1 MPADHRNHWNAL
13 FVSGVLLLGGC
24 KTELYSAVPEQ
35 DANEMIA
42 LLTQRQIGADKVM
55 AKDGSDSVLVDKSRF
70 ADAVTI
76 LHDAGFPR
84 KTFENMGDIFKSG
97 GLVASPMQE
106 RARFLYALGQELSG
120 TISQIDGV
128 LSARVAVVLPENDIL
143 DRSPTPSAASV
154 FVRYDSASNVDHLV
168 PQIKMLVANSV
179 QGLTYDKVS
188 VVLVPALRPVLPPI
202 RSASYDTVLDSLLA
216 AFLGAACVAGIG
228 AAGFLLRER
237 LRSLVQ
243 RSRHLVGRRWRDTEP
258 VAIEVL
264 AGPSQ

>member
-1 MPADHRNHWNAL
+1 MLLGSA
-13 FVSGVLLLGGC
+13 LLLGGC
-24 KTELYSAVPEQ
+24 QTELYSALPEQ

-42 LLTQRQIGADKVM
+42 LLMQRNIAADKIM
-55 AKDGSDSVLVDKSRF
+55 AKDGTDTIMVDKSHF
-70 ADAVTI
+70 AEAVTT

-84 KTFENMGDIFKSG
+84 KTFESMGDVFKSG

-143 DRSPTPSAASV
+143 DRNPTPSAASV

-168 PQIKMLVANSV
+168 PQIKMLVTNSV

-188 VVLVPALRPVLPPI
+188 VVLVPALRPALPPV
-202 RSASYDTVLDSLLA
+202 RAASYGSLLGIVMA
-216 AFLGAACVAGIG
+216 ALFG
-228 AAGFLLRER
+228 AAGVAGLGTAGFVFRER
-237 LRSLVQ
+237 LRPLIEM
-243 RSRHLVGRRWRDTEP
+243 SRRMVRREP
-258 VAIEVL
+258 NMADAAPVEVL
-264 AGPSQ
+264 AGPAH